1 MYRCTSVVIHT
12 NIYYPTKFF
21 FFVKFSQ
28 YSLHVLNILFT
39 FAVGYPLLVGGGG
52 EITSNS
58 SARTPGNVETLPMPQ
73 CTDC

>member
-28 YSLHVLNILFT
+28 YSLPVLNILFN
-39 FAVGYPLLVGGGG
+39 FAVGYPLLVGGG
-52 EITSNS
+52 EKLQATVLHERR
-58 SARTPGNVETLPMPQ
+58 AM
-73 CTDC
+73 

>member
-52 EITSNS
+52 RNYKQQFCTN
-58 SARTPGNVETLPMPQ
+58 AGQ
-73 CTDC
+73 CRNIAYAAMH